1 MMKLK
6 MSKHTSERK
15 QNRLTKKIRIR
26 KTVNGTE
33 ERPRLCVFR
42 SGKHMYAQVI
52 NDVNGHTLA
61 SASSVNIETE
71 NSGIDLAKE
80 VGVAVAK
87 SALAKNITNVVFDRN
102 GYLYH
107 GRVKSLADGAREGGL
122 NF

>member
-1 MMKLK
+1 MKLK
-6 MSKHTSERK
+6 MSKHTSARK
-15 QNRLTKKIRIR
+15 VNRLTKKIRIR
-26 KTVNGTE
+26 KTVHGTE

-42 SGKHMYAQVI
+42 SGKHMYAQVV

-61 SASSVNIETE
+61 TASSLTLEE
-71 NSGIDLAKE
+71 KKSGAALAKA
-80 VGVAVAK
+80 VGIAVAK
-87 SALAKNITNVVFDRN
+87 VALAKNIKNVVFDRN